1 MKTDL
6 KNLLYLLDNN
16 SEVLNRGNY
25 FLAHFDVPIDNV
37 IINKLNELCDK
48 HNYRWRLTCY
58 GNRFALYVVEK

>member
-6 KNLLYLLDNN
+6 KNLFYLLDNN
-16 SEVLNRGNY
+16 SVVLNRGNY
-25 FLAHFDVPIDNV
+25 FLVRFDVPIDNV

-48 HNYRWRLTCY
+48 HNCRWRLTCD